1 MTNSP
6 ENTIL
11 YFHCFFIFNI
21 IKGELTIFNIKT
33 QFCTASAFEYFS
45 DCTFENQVLVDGQ
58 AVLNPVNTCEECKC
72 ASGKID
78 CHQIP
83 CPRPYCN
90 SPRHGTCC
98 QNNCDGETKSF
109 FFLITIISHL
119 NQQAGVLTFPC
130 PLPLRLQ
137 LRWERL
143 CKRTGVSSPY

>member
-1 MTNSP
+1 M
-6 ENTIL
+6 
-11 YFHCFFIFNI
+11 
-21 IKGELTIFNIKT
+21 KGELTIFNIKT

-109 FFLITIISHL
+109 FFNHYNQSFKSTSWRL
-119 NQQAGVLTFPC
+119 NVSLSSSTQAAATLGKTLQTDWSFLTLLTDVEPAAA
-130 PLPLRLQ
+130 
-137 LRWERL
+137 
-143 CKRTGVSSPY
+143 S